1 LPLAFLKAIRGRGQN
16 RNKAIVLPRSAGRR
30 MRTHGMELR
39 MAAVNFSSGNS
50 SLYLATK
57 KSIRILLRSY
67 LVISIDD
74 VEKKK
79 LKEL

>member
-1 LPLAFLKAIRGRGQN
+1 
-16 RNKAIVLPRSAGRR
+16 

-57 KSIRILLRSY
+57 KKSIRILLRSY

-74 VEKKK
+74 VEKKN